1 MKYTKKIEVGDYKF
15 NVSVNREIALKVSEE
30 FPEFITKILDNS
42 NKNNDISSIIKE
54 NRLRELFDIN
64 DYINENL
71 SKVIKFSL
79 PLLLQEA
86 GEKLNSDKIIS
97 YIIENEVD
105 EIFNAKIW
113 EFILSVFTKGGQD
126 KKPKVKFVMN

>member
-1 MKYTKKIEVGDYKF
+1 MKYIKKVEVGDYKF
-15 NVSVNREIALKVSEE
+15 NISVNREIALKVSEE

-42 NKNNDISSIIKE
+42 NKNNDIATVIKE

-64 DYINENL
+64 DFINENL
-71 SKVIKFSL
+71 SKVVKFAL
-79 PLLLQEA
+79 PLLLAEA
-86 GEKLNSDKIIS
+86 GEKLDSNKIIS
-97 YIIENEVD
+97 YIIDNEVD
-105 EIFNAKIW
+105 EVFNIRVW